1 MKRRAFLV
9 LIGGAIAASTPAAR
23 AEQDAAIR
31 RVGVL
36 MPFSPED
43 PKVKTDL
50 AAFARQLQS
59 LGWTQGQNL
68 QIDYRWSTGDTAK
81 MQADA
86 KELVATRPDVLF
98 TRSTPA
104 TAALL
109 SNTQSVPV
117 VFAVVSDPVGE
128 GFVASVA
135 RPGGNATGFTNA
147 ESSLTGKWV
156 GLLKEI
162 KPSLAR
168 VGYIFDPKL
177 APGGGIYYAGL
188 VKSEATLSGLTS
200 TPLPLHE
207 PSQIQSMIDEFA
219 QAPNGGLV
227 VLPDAGTNLHRAQI
241 IAAATRAGMPAIYGF
256 RNLAE
261 EGGLMS
267 YGVDVTELFRRAAD
281 YVDRILKGAKPGDL
295 PVQLPD
301 KFEFVINLKR
311 KDPQYSDS
319 AWRPRHRRCGD
330 RIKARSRIRAATVTR
345 SRTATSATTN

>member
-1 MKRRAFLV
+1 MQRREFLIA
-9 LIGGAIAASTPAAR
+9 IGGAVAALPSAAR
-23 AEQDAAIR
+23 AAQDGAIR
-31 RVGVL
+31 RIGVL

-68 QIDYRWSTGDTAK
+68 QIDYRWSTGDTEK

-86 KELVATRPDVLF
+86 NELVATRPDVLF

-109 SNTQSVPV
+109 RNTRSVPI

-135 RPGGNATGFTNA
+135 RPDSNATGFTNA

-177 APGGGIYYAGL
+177 APGGGTYYAGL
-188 VKSEATLSGLTS
+188 VQSEAASSALAS
-200 TPLPLHE
+200 TPLPLRE
-207 PSQIQSMIDEFA
+207 PNQIESMIDQFA
-219 QAPNGGLV
+219 QTPNGGLV

-241 IAAATRAGMPAIYGF
+241 ISAAGGARMPAIYGF

-267 YGVDVTELFRRAAD
+267 YGVDVTELFRRAAN

-301 KFEFVINLKR
+301 KFEFVINLKT
-311 KDPQYSDS
+311 
-319 AWRPRHRRCGD
+319 A
-330 RIKARSRIRAATVTR
+330 KALNRQIPPGVLAIADAVIE
-345 SRTATSATTN
+345 

>member
-1 MKRRAFLV
+1 MQRRQFL
-9 LIGGAIAASTPAAR
+9 IAIAGAVAALPSAAR
-23 AEQDAAIR
+23 AEQDGAVR
-31 RVGVL
+31 RIGVL
-36 MPFSPED
+36 LPAASD
-43 PKVKTDL
+43 DAKVKKDL
-50 AAFARQLQS
+50 AAFAQRLQS
-59 LGWTQGQNL
+59 LGWIEGENL
-68 QIDYRWSTGDTAK
+68 RIDYRWAGDDIAK
-81 MQADA
+81 MQSYA
-86 KELVATRPDVLF
+86 KELIAARPDVLF

-109 SNTQSVPV
+109 RNTRDIPV

-135 RPGGNATGFTNA
+135 RPDSNATGFTNA

-162 KPSLAR
+162 KPGLAH

-177 APGGGIYYAGL
+177 APGGGTYYAGL
-188 VKSEATLSGLTS
+188 VQSEAASSALAS

-207 PSQIQSMIDEFA
+207 PRQIESMIDQFA
-219 QAPNGGLV
+219 QTPNGGLV
-227 VLPDAGTNLHRAQI
+227 VLPDAGTNLYRAQI
-241 IAAATRAGMPAIYGF
+241 ISAAGRARTPAIYGF

-267 YGVDVTELFRRAAD
+267 YGVDVTELFRRAAN

-301 KFEFVINLKR
+301 KFEFVINLKT
-311 KDPQYSDS
+311 
-319 AWRPRHRRCGD
+319 A
-330 RIKARSRIRAATVTR
+330 KALNIQIPPGVLAIADAVIE
-345 SRTATSATTN
+345 